1 MWSKEFVE
9 DAALDYADS
18 MVKRNDPEW
27 LIIAAAY
34 KAGEEFIIKNMQKE

>member
-1 MWSKEFVE
+1 MWSKEFIE
-9 DAALDYADS
+9 GAALDYADS

-27 LIIAAAY
+27 MLIAASY